1 MHYKHRNTWQCLS
14 ADKFQSFCRYKCNFG
29 NKQIM
34 TYCDL
39 LVDFIIIFL
48 AAYISNATSLY
59 LICTIYSLE
68 AEPDY
73 REIK

>member
-1 MHYKHRNTWQCLS
+1 
-14 ADKFQSFCRYKCNFG
+14 
-29 NKQIM
+29 M